1 MALLA
6 SPQHALD
13 EITIWSQLR
22 HCNITTLLGIT
33 TKFDPTVSM
42 VTEWMERGNAR
53 DYVNDVVVDPRPLVR
68 QSQSAM
74 HDDNTVAQFLDIAHG
89 LNYLHGLGIV
99 HGDLKGRNVLISG
112 LGRALVTDFGCSYRP
127 NPSPGLSVDPP
138 RGGSVRWL
146 APENLDT
153 YAISQKADIWA
164 YGITVLELFSRKDP
178 FPEANKDVPIMRRI
192 SEGPPSRPSDELT
205 CFRLSDR
212 WWSMCLECWNSE
224 PSARPTIKDIMAKI
238 EELSERGEDE
248 QGVNNDSRGELTACE
263 KVLKWAGW
271 LWARLRQFY
280 LILFSWRDRR

>member
-13 EITIWSQLR
+13 EITIWSQLQ
-22 HCNITTLLGIT
+22 HCNITTLLGIA

-42 VTEWMERGNAR
+42 VTEWMEGGNAR
-53 DYVNDVVVDPRPLVR
+53 DYVSDVVVDPRPL
-68 QSQSAM
+68 
-74 HDDNTVAQFLDIAHG
+74 FLDIAHG
-89 LNYLHGLGIV
+89 LNYLHDLGIV

-112 LGRALVTDFGCSYRP
+112 SGRALVTDFGCSYRP
-127 NPSPGLSVDPP
+127 NLSPGLSVDPP

-153 YAISQKADIWA
+153 YAISQEADIWA
-164 YGITVLELFSRKDP
+164 YGITVLELFSREDP

-192 SEGPPSRPSDELT
+192 SKGPPSRPSDELT

-212 WWSMCLECWNSE
+212 WWSVCLECWNPE
-224 PSARPTIKDIMAKI
+224 PSARPMIKDIVAKI
-238 EELSERGEDE
+238 EELSERGEE
-248 QGVNNDSRGELTACE
+248 ERGVNKDSRGELMACE

-271 LWARLRQFY
+271 LWVRLGQFY
-280 LILFSWRDRR
+280 LILFSWCDRR